1 MYSALI
7 ILRICLC
14 IIVIFFNIV
23 SYLLLP
29 KYLSSIIFNN
39 CFEWLISLFNLKINI
54 HGDIIPEDH
63 IIYVS
68 NHYAGIDFVIFK
80 FILSKYRRILYTVTD
95 DNALNI
101 GGFVTFLFNNIKKH
115 FYNSLN
121 LISYKK
127 GNKESGSNVKSII
140 LELFKNED
148 CNIMICPSGSVR
160 TIDNILPLPFKPGIF
175 KLAAENNIK
184 IRPITLKY
192 YKPFLHQVNKNT
204 DYIKEWFNLTVDVY
218 IHDIQQ
224 NNDWEKLREDCYN
237 LVCEPLK

>member
-1 MYSALI
+1 MYSTLI
-7 ILRICLC
+7 IVRICLI
-14 IIVIFFNIV
+14 IIVIFFNMI

-29 KYLSSIIFNN
+29 KYFSSIVFNN

-54 HGDIIPEDH
+54 HGNIIPEEH
-63 IIYVS
+63 IIYAS
-68 NHYAGIDFVIFK
+68 NHYAGIDFAIFK
-80 FILSKYRRILYTVTD
+80 FIFSKYRRTLYTVA
-95 DNALNI
+95 DNNLVNI
-101 GGFVTFLFNNIKKH
+101 GGYITFLFNNIKKH

-121 LISYKK
+121 IISYKM
-127 GNKESGSNVKSII
+127 GNKESGSDVKSTI

-148 CNIMICPSGSVR
+148 CNIMIFPSGSVR

-192 YKPFLHQVNKNT
+192 NKPFLHQVHTNT
-204 DYIKEWFNLTVDVY
+204 NSIKEWFNLTVDVY